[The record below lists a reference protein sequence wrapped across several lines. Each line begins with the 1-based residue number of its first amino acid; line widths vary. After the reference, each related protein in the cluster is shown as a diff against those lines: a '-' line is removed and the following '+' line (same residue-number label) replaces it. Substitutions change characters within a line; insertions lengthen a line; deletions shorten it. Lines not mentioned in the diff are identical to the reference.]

1 MRLSKAWHG
10 VRLRR
15 VEAWGDPDGMPRT
28 VSLPASWDGAAAA
41 ALATLAP
48 GMRPI
53 SLPDLADGWV
63 SIASRRAEEA
73 GLIAA
78 PQLTA
83 GLQDMLLRRRAAPGA
98 AIWRSP
104 EGLPIAQDEAGVPRF
119 VFNLAAFLEAEAG
132 FDLVGFQ
139 NAIDMATIAL
149 TVLRPGAR
157 RLALGFADLD
167 GLLAGLGLA
176 YDSVEARAVAA
187 DLAAVLRGR
196 AECVSARLTDVTG
209 RQPAPASW
217 TAIPTSVA
225 IPGLAAAARQ
235 FCEQAN
241 ALGACAHEA
250 VAALSEAD
258 AAEALLG
265 VETTGLAPAFAKTR
279 HTGELTQAARQ
290 SLAARGISVEAALAL
305 MLRGDTVL
313 PLASP
318 EAHAAMHAA
327 VCAILPTPA
336 LRTTASR
343 LVKAPAARSPT
354 PATPLDLPARRSG
367 TLQKAAVGGHRLYL
381 TTAEYPDGK
390 LGEIGITLQKEGP
403 AFRGLMDAF
412 ANAVSL
418 GLQHGVP
425 LDQFVDAFIGT
436 RFGPGGAVDG
446 DPTVGAAT
454 SIIDYVFRHLSVAHL
469 NRSIPDPEESLI
481 AGAEPALTLPLE
493 LPHEA
498 TDARRRR
505 LRLVS

>member
-15 VEAWGDPDGMPRT
+15 VEACGDPDGLPRT

-48 GMRPI
+48 GTRPVI
-53 SLPDLADGWV
+53 LPDLADGWV
-63 SIASRRAEEA
+63 TIASRRAEEA
-73 GLIAA
+73 GLMAA
-78 PQLTA
+78 PQLAA
-83 GLQDMLLRRRAAPGA
+83 GLQDLLLRRRGAPGA
-98 AIWRSP
+98 SIWLAP
-104 EGLPIAQDEAGVPRF
+104 DGLPEAADMPRF

-139 NAIDMATIAL
+139 NSIDTAMIAL

-176 YDSVEARAVAA
+176 YDSAEARAVAA

-209 RQPAPASW
+209 RHPAPVAWS
-217 TAIPTSVA
+217 AAPVSVA

-235 FCEQAN
+235 LCEQAN
-241 ALGACAHEA
+241 ALRVCAHES
-250 VAALSEAD
+250 VAALSESD

-265 VETTGLAPAFAKTR
+265 VETTGLAPAFAHTR
-279 HTGELTQAARQ
+279 PTGELTQAARQ
-290 SLAARGISVEAALAL
+290 YLAARGLSVEAALAS
-305 MLRGDTVL
+305 MLRGEAVL

-318 EAHAAMHAA
+318 EAHATMHAA
-327 VCAILPTPA
+327 VRAILPIPA
-336 LRTTASR
+336 LRATGCLPTKAA
-343 LVKAPAARSPT
+343 APALSPK
-354 PATPLDLPARRSG
+354 PATSLDLPARRSG

-381 TTAEYPDGK
+381 TTADYPDGK

-412 ANAVSL
+412 ASAVSL

-425 LDQFVDAFIGT
+425 LDQFVDAFVGT

-469 NRSIPDPEESLI
+469 NRSIPEPEESLI
-481 AGAEPALTLPLE
+481 VEPAPTLPLE